1 MTKFKEIV
9 AGIICFISILV
20 MGAIL
25 YILCLGG
32 DEVKEG
38 MTNLEVSLNWPPLS
52 LVALMLIGFLS
63 AGLVMFVTLSYLLG
77 YPLSYLLGY
86 KEN

>member
-20 MGAIL
+20 MGVIL

-38 MTNLEVSLNWPPLS
+38 MTNLEVSLDWPPLS
-52 LVALMLIGFLS
+52 LGIF
-63 AGLVMFVTLSYLLG
+63 
-77 YPLSYLLGY
+77 
-86 KEN
+86 

>member
-32 DEVKEG
+32 DEVKER
-38 MTNLEVSLNWPPLS
+38 MTDLEISLDWPPLS
-52 LVALMLIGFLS
+52 LVGLMLLCFLS

-77 YPLSYLLGY
+77 HE
-86 KEN
+86 EN

>member
-1 MTKFKEIV
+1 MMKFKEIV

-20 MGAIL
+20 MGVIL
-25 YILCLGG
+25 YILFLG
-32 DEVKEG
+32 ENAVKEG
-38 MTNLEVSLNWPPLS
+38 MTALEISLDWPPLS
-52 LVALMLIGFLS
+52 LEGLMLVGFLI

-86 KEN
+86 EEN

>member
-25 YILCLGG
+25 CILIFGG
-32 DEVKEG
+32 DAVKEG
-38 MTNLEVSLNWPPLS
+38 MTDLEISLDLPPLS
-52 LVALMLIGFLS
+52 LEVFMLIGFLI

>member
-25 YILCLGG
+25 YILFLGG
-32 DEVKEG
+32 DAVKEG
-38 MTNLEVSLNWPPLS
+38 MTNLEVSLDWPPLS
-52 LVALMLIGFLS
+52 LEVFMLIGFLIS
-63 AGLVMFVTLSYLLG
+63 GLVMFVTLSYLLG

-86 KEN
+86 EEN

>member
-25 YILCLGG
+25 YILFLGG
-32 DEVKEG
+32 DAVKEG
-38 MTNLEVSLNWPPLS
+38 MTNLEVSLDWPPLS
-52 LVALMLIGFLS
+52 LVGLMLIVFLS